1 MLKLNGG
8 VWKLEENK
16 KALIV
21 DDSIFMRKNL
31 IKILKNLGFSE
42 FLEAEDGIQAIQEFK
57 QQETLHLITLDITMM
72 GMDGITALEKINEL
86 NKKFERKLNIL
97 MVTALGKQELIA
109 KALQLGA
116 KGYITKPFREE
127 QIAEQIKILN

>member
-1 MLKLNGG
+1 MKEYR
-8 VWKLEENK
+8 KLEENK

-31 IKILKNLGFSE
+31 IKILKNLGFNE

-57 QQETLHLITLDITMM
+57 KQETLHLITLDITMM
-72 GMDGITALEKINEL
+72 GMDGITALEKINAL
-86 NKKFERKLNIL
+86 NKKLERKLNIL

-127 QIAEQIKILN
+127 QIAEQIKTLN

>member
-1 MLKLNGG
+1 MLKLDEG

-31 IKILKNLGFSE
+31 IKILKNLGFNE

-57 QQETLHLITLDITMM
+57 KQETLHLITLDITMM
-72 GMDGITALEKINEL
+72 GMDGITALEKINAL
-86 NKKFERKLNIL
+86 NKNLERKLNIL

-127 QIAEQIKILN
+127 QIAEQIKTLN

>member
-1 MLKLNGG
+1 MKEYGN
-8 VWKLEENK
+8 WKKNK

-31 IKILKNLGFSE
+31 IKILKNLGFNE

-57 QQETLHLITLDITMM
+57 KQETLHLITLDITMM
-72 GMDGITALEKINEL
+72 GMDGITALEKINAL
-86 NKKFERKLNIL
+86 NKKLERKLNIL

-127 QIAEQIKILN
+127 QIAEQIKTLN